1 VSSRRD
7 TLLDAAIR
15 VLGER
20 GMRALT
26 HRAVDAEA
34 GVPAGSTS
42 NHFRTRESLLEAI
55 VERVSALER
64 SHFDELAVTV
74 SPRTPGELGRV
85 MAGFARDAAGVHRA
99 LTLSRYAILVEAGNN
114 PKIRHRL
121 AEGGSRV
128 NAWLANWMRLIGS
141 RETDHDVHVLAN
153 YATGLILHQLAI
165 PDPAFDPTDK
175 ITAVLESLVGPPAP
189 PTRDLAHTNGGA
201 RARTSTS

>member
-1 VSSRRD
+1 MGSRRD

-34 GVPAGSTS
+34 GVPAGSTVNYFS
-42 NHFRTRESLLEAI
+42 SRNALFEAI
-55 VERVSALER
+55 VERVSTLER
-64 SHFDELAVTV
+64 SHFDELAVAV
-74 SPRTPGELGRV
+74 APASPGELGRA
-85 MAGFARDAAGVHRA
+85 MAGFARDATGVHRA

-114 PKIRHRL
+114 PEIRQRL
-121 AEGGSRV
+121 AEGGGRV

-141 RETDHDVHVLAN
+141 RDTDHDVHVIAN
-153 YATGLILHQLAI
+153 YVTGLILHQLAI

-189 PTRDLAHTNGGA
+189 PARDPAHSNGA
-201 RARTSTS
+201 RARTNPS